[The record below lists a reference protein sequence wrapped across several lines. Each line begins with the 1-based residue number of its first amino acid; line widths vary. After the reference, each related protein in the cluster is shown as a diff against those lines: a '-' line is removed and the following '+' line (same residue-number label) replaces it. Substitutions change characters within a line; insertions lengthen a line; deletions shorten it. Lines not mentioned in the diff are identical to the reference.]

1 MREKRFQS
9 KQAKICV
16 LIHSL
21 TLVPGFLFYLRFAGE
36 ESPA

>member
-1 MREKRFQS
+1 MREKTFQS

-21 TLVPGFLFYLRFAGE
+21 SLVPGILFYLRFAGE